1 MEKSAEQH
9 IQPQLFATDY
19 MERLSNQSFLNEKE
33 GVGPGEHNLPSE
45 FVQLI
50 MKEMLEVK

>member
-1 MEKSAEQH
+1 MEKSTEQH
-9 IQPQLFATDY
+9 IQPQLFETDY
-19 MERLSNQSFLNEKE
+19 MEGLSNQSFLNEID